1 LLKRF
6 LKGEKFVDEI
16 SPTIRIERLPRS
28 EMSVPGVDKRAETA
42 QAEKDRAPATLASLA
57 STPSGLSLSPSG
69 AVPIQHTVAVALLSM
84 IVGAVLAVLWTNR
97 RRDWKRGRQYERI
110 PNAEAPC
117 E

>member
-1 LLKRF
+1 
-6 LKGEKFVDEI
+6 
-16 SPTIRIERLPRS
+16 
-28 EMSVPGVDKRAETA
+28 
-42 QAEKDRAPATLASLA
+42 
-57 STPSGLSLSPSG
+57 
-69 AVPIQHTVAVALLSM
+69 M